1 MIFLIDSTVYM
12 QNNVMI
18 LSKPY
23 INELIKKPD
32 LKFSP
37 RTHSENII
45 MRPCIYLSLAEECY
59 CLIPPTTVL
68 RELYAHCKMKYSL
81 HNIAIRKNNI
91 AHTSMSKSNKLKDSA
106 NSEEKCA
113 ILGTCHHDCSSET
126 SVNNHY

>member
-1 MIFLIDSTVYM
+1 
-12 QNNVMI
+12 MI

-23 INELIKKPD
+23 ISELIKTV

-37 RTHSENII
+37 RTHSEIII
-45 MRPCIYLSLAEECY
+45 MRPSGPCIYLSLGEECY
-59 CLIPPTTVL
+59 CFIPPTTVL

-81 HNIAIRKNNI
+81 HNIAIRNNNII